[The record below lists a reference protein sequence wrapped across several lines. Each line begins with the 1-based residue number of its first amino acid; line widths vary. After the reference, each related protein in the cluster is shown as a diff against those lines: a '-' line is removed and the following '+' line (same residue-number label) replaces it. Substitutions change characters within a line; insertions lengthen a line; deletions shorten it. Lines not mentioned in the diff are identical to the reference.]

1 MVGILT
7 QVSPCPKSQ
16 ASHRPIGR
24 RADIHFEF
32 RQDLCYKRLCSKKS
46 KSSHGP
52 AQTPGALYRELV
64 FGERGRITQYEEKYM
79 KINMREFLEAGVHF
93 GHQTR
98 FWNPKM
104 KPYIYGE
111 RQRIHIINLEHT
123 VNKFQEAMDFLSKVV
138 SKRGRVLFVG
148 TKKAAEESVM
158 EEATRAGMPYINHRW
173 LGGMLT
179 NYKTVRQ
186 SIKRLKD
193 LEKAQEEGAFDRMI
207 KKEALA
213 KAREL
218 KKLNRSFGGIKA
230 MNGLPDAIFVID
242 SMHEKIAISEA
253 NRLGIPV
260 VSIVDTNGL
269 VEGVN
274 YLIPGNDDA
283 IRAIRLYLKLAA
295 DAILEAKKST
305 PVQPDEIEAA
315 EKSAPRTPKASV
327 AKRVLKAKPETIEF
341 SEAPTAV
348 DAAPVEAVV
357 PSAKP
362 VPKKPAIQKASKA
375 SKE

>member
-1 MVGILT
+1 
-7 QVSPCPKSQ
+7 
-16 ASHRPIGR
+16 
-24 RADIHFEF
+24 
-32 RQDLCYKRLCSKKS
+32 
-46 KSSHGP
+46 
-52 AQTPGALYRELV
+52 
-64 FGERGRITQYEEKYM
+64 M

-138 SKRGRVLFVG
+138 SKRGRILFVG
-148 TKKAAEESVM
+148 TKKAAQDSIM
-158 EEATRAGMPYINHRW
+158 EEANRAGMPYINHRW

-193 LEKAQEEGAFDRMI
+193 LEKAQEEGGFERMI

-213 KAREL
+213 KTREL
-218 KKLNRSFGGIKA
+218 KKLNRSFGGIKT
-230 MNGLPDAIFVID
+230 MNGLPDAIFVVD
-242 SMHEKIAISEA
+242 SMHEKIAILEA

-260 VSIVDTNGL
+260 ISIVDTNGL

-295 DAILEAKKST
+295 DTILEAKKT
-305 PVQPDEIEAA
+305 APAAPADESDASAA
-315 EKSAPRTPKASV
+315 RGPKAAPS
-327 AKRVLKAKPETIEF
+327 AKRVLKSKSEVTADAVEVTAEATSVETVSAAKP
-341 SEAPTAV
+341 APKKAT
-348 DAAPVEAVV
+348 
-357 PSAKP
+357 
-362 VPKKPAIQKASKA
+362 PKKPSFQKPSK
-375 SKE
+375 SN